1 MSIISYIKIS
11 LAVLVF
17 VILGYFV
24 YEYKHMQT
32 VIAAQQEQIN
42 ALNLRAEVIEKAQ
55 KASDE
60 AKKKMTVVKRRVVKE
75 NADVD
80 QVVEANDNPHMQ
92 SLFRDH
98 GLLQPQ
104 NNPPPSGAKGSP
116 GHLSP

>member
-104 NNPPPSGAKGSP
+104 SNPSPGGAKGSP